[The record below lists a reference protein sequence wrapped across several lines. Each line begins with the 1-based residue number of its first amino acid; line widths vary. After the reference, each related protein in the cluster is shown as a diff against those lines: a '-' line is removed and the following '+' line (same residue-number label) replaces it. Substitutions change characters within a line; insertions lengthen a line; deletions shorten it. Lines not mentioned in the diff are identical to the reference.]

1 MTITPDMS
9 PLLEMLRDAPEVR
22 FESGQVI
29 IREGGEMHDLYVLAE
44 GEIELIKGNTP
55 VCKISKAGS
64 TFGEMSA
71 LLGVK
76 PTASVI
82 AASPCVFKVIT
93 SPAEFLSSHAPATLE
108 IAKPLAHRVRW
119 LTASYAAE
127 IDDGESVF
135 WRHR

>member
-1 MTITPDMS
+1 MTPDLS
-9 PLLEMLRDAPEVR
+9 PLLEMLRDAPEAV
-22 FESGQVI
+22 FEPGQTV
-29 IREGGEMHDLYVLAE
+29 IREGGDLHRLYVLAE
-44 GEIELIKGNTP
+44 GEIELVKGHTP

-76 PTASVI
+76 PTASVV
-82 AASPCVFKVIT
+82 ATRRCTFKVMD
-93 SPAEFLSSHAPATLE
+93 SPADYLSTHAPATLE
-108 IAKPLAHRVRW
+108 IARLLAHRVRW